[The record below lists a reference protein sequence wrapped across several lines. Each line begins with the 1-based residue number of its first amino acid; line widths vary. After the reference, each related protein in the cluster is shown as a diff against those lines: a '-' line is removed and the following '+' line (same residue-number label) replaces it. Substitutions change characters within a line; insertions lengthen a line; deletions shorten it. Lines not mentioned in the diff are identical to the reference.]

1 MVSLLG
7 ELNHILSL
15 SYEPRERLVA
25 RLPKTV
31 GISLTTSGCSPLSPG
46 LPSSVSDLCPHT
58 WCLFQE
64 EADVAAELLL
74 SVSTCP
80 GALEATC
87 LGCGTGYLYEGIPPW
102 LG

>member
-46 LPSSVSDLCPHT
+46 LPSSGVSQPLVTRAGVKRPSAS
-58 WCLFQE
+58 LFTSRSE
-64 EADVAAELLL
+64 ERRVGKE
-74 SVSTCP
+74 C
-80 GALEATC
+80 
-87 LGCGTGYLYEGIPPW
+87 
-102 LG
+102 

>member
-7 ELNHILSL
+7 QLNHILSL

-46 LPSSVSDLCPHT
+46 LPSSWCVPATGHKSRSEKTLCILVHFTSREILSSLDCEEKRGHIQIVSLD
-58 WCLFQE
+58 
-64 EADVAAELLL
+64 
-74 SVSTCP
+74 ST
-80 GALEATC
+80 GM
-87 LGCGTGYLYEGIPPW
+87 
-102 LG
+102 